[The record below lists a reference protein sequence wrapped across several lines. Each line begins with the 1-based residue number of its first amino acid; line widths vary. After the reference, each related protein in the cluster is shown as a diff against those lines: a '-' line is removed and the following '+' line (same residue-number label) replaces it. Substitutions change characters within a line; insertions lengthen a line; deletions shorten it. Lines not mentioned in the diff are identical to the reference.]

1 MPTGREWRGTPIH
14 RGTRSSEMVEG
25 IAAVTG
31 QRRDEIKLYD
41 LRCVFN
47 CFHRVPPRLDAASAS
62 IYDLRDKFARL
73 TSALDRYRSIQCF
86 QVGRNN
92 WLSQSFLIFFSSF
105 FVSFRRSSFPS
116 FFLSSPWT
124 WLDRTHV
131 HANRFKSNS
140 IEAPDHLPIAR
151 GKGRRSEVKAALPEV
166 VSPWLR

>member
-1 MPTGREWRGTPIH
+1 MPTGREWRAPIH

-92 WLSQSFLIFFSSF
+92 WLSQSFLIFFLLF
-105 FVSFRRSSFPS
+105 SFRFVALLS

>member
-1 MPTGREWRGTPIH
+1 MPTGREWRAPIH

-116 FFLSSPWT
+116 FFPRLE
-124 WLDRTHV
+124 LDSIV
-131 HANRFKSNS
+131 HTYTQTGLNPTRLK
-140 IEAPDHLPIAR
+140 PPIICQSLE
-151 GKGRRSEVKAALPEV
+151 GKEDVRR
-166 VSPWLR
+166 